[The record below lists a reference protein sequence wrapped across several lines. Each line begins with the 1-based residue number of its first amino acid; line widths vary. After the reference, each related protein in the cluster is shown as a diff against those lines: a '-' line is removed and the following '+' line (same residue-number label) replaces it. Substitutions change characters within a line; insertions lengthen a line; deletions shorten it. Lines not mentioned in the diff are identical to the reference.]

1 MATKINIRTL
11 LEAGCHFGHQTRR
24 WNPKMK
30 PFIFGERN
38 GIYIL
43 DLKQTILDADQAYT
57 FVKNVAKGGNVLFVG
72 TKKQAQEA
80 VKNAA
85 ERANMPYINQRWLGG
100 MLTNFVTIRSRINRM
115 EELEA
120 MVEDGR
126 MAVLPKKEQA
136 VLGKELTKLQTNL
149 GGARD
154 MKGLPQALFVIDTK
168 REENAIKEA
177 QRLNIPVVALID
189 TNSDPDEVEYGIPCN
204 DDAIS
209 AVTLM
214 CELMADACLA
224 GSGKEQ
230 VSEAEMAAEPKAE
243 QISLSSFF
251 FISLKGTTM
260 AQITAAMVKQ
270 LREMTDSPMMECK
283 KALVEADGDMDTA
296 VDVLRKNGL
305 AKAAKKAGR
314 ETNEGAVAAFVSE
327 DGKSGALLELSC
339 ETDFVGSNAKFTGF
353 ASKVAE
359 VVATTEPADVDALL
373 EMPMGEETVSSEL
386 TEMIHIMGE
395 NMKISRFAARKAE
408 NGALASYIHM
418 GGKIGVLVEFA
429 FEKAETAQA
438 ESFKTFAHDVALQ
451 VAAVAPICAT
461 RDQVP
466 AETVE
471 HEKQIYMAQAAESG
485 KPEAIQEKMAV
496 GRLEKFYKQSVLTEQ
511 EFIKDSSL
519 TIKKYAEQVSKEL
532 GDTITVVA
540 FDRLVRGE

>member
-1 MATKINIRTL
+1 
-11 LEAGCHFGHQTRR
+11 
-24 WNPKMK
+24 
-30 PFIFGERN
+30 
-38 GIYIL
+38 
-43 DLKQTILDADQAYT
+43 
-57 FVKNVAKGGNVLFVG
+57 
-72 TKKQAQEA
+72 
-80 VKNAA
+80 
-85 ERANMPYINQRWLGG
+85 
-100 MLTNFVTIRSRINRM
+100 
-115 EELEA
+115 
-120 MVEDGR
+120 
-126 MAVLPKKEQA
+126 
-136 VLGKELTKLQTNL
+136 
-149 GGARD
+149 
-154 MKGLPQALFVIDTK
+154 
-168 REENAIKEA
+168 
-177 QRLNIPVVALID
+177 
-189 TNSDPDEVEYGIPCN
+189 
-204 DDAIS
+204 
-209 AVTLM
+209 
-214 CELMADACLA
+214 
-224 GSGKEQ
+224 
-230 VSEAEMAAEPKAE
+230 
-243 QISLSSFF
+243 
-251 FISLKGTTM
+251 
-260 AQITAAMVKQ
+260 
-270 LREMTDSPMMECK
+270 MTDSPMMECK
-283 KALVEADGDMDTA
+283 KDLVEADGDMDAA

-327 DGKSGALLELSC
+327 DGKTGALLELSC

-373 EMPMGEETVSSEL
+373 EKPMGEETVSSEL

-438 ESFKTFAHDVALQ
+438 ESFAHDVALQ

>member
-24 WNPKMK
+24 WNPKMATY
-30 PFIFGERN
+30 IYTERN
-38 GIYIL
+38 GIYIV
-43 DLKQTILDADQAYT
+43 DLQKTVKKLEEAYNFVRDLSQSGQTL
-57 FVKNVAKGGNVLFVG
+57 LFVG

-243 QISLSSFF
+243 
-251 FISLKGTTM
+251 
-260 AQITAAMVKQ
+260 
-270 LREMTDSPMMECK
+270 
-283 KALVEADGDMDTA
+283 
-296 VDVLRKNGL
+296 
-305 AKAAKKAGR
+305 
-314 ETNEGAVAAFVSE
+314 
-327 DGKSGALLELSC
+327 
-339 ETDFVGSNAKFTGF
+339 
-353 ASKVAE
+353 
-359 VVATTEPADVDALL
+359 
-373 EMPMGEETVSSEL
+373 
-386 TEMIHIMGE
+386 
-395 NMKISRFAARKAE
+395 
-408 NGALASYIHM
+408 
-418 GGKIGVLVEFA
+418 
-429 FEKAETAQA
+429 
-438 ESFKTFAHDVALQ
+438 
-451 VAAVAPICAT
+451 
-461 RDQVP
+461 
-466 AETVE
+466 
-471 HEKQIYMAQAAESG
+471 
-485 KPEAIQEKMAV
+485 
-496 GRLEKFYKQSVLTEQ
+496 
-511 EFIKDSSL
+511 
-519 TIKKYAEQVSKEL
+519 
-532 GDTITVVA
+532 
-540 FDRLVRGE
+540 

>member
-1 MATKINIRTL
+1 MERVMTKVSITSL
-11 LEAGCHFGHQTRR
+11 LDAGSHFGHQTRR

-30 PFIFGERN
+30 PYIFGSR
-38 GIYIL
+38 GDIYII
-43 DLKQTILDADQAYT
+43 DLKQTLVGLDQAYT
-57 FVKNVAKGGNVLFVG
+57 FVSELAKKGGTVLFVG

-80 VKNAA
+80 VADAA
-85 ERANMPYINQRWLGG
+85 NKCGMPYVNARWLGG

-243 QISLSSFF
+243 
-251 FISLKGTTM
+251 
-260 AQITAAMVKQ
+260 
-270 LREMTDSPMMECK
+270 
-283 KALVEADGDMDTA
+283 
-296 VDVLRKNGL
+296 
-305 AKAAKKAGR
+305 
-314 ETNEGAVAAFVSE
+314 
-327 DGKSGALLELSC
+327 
-339 ETDFVGSNAKFTGF
+339 
-353 ASKVAE
+353 
-359 VVATTEPADVDALL
+359 
-373 EMPMGEETVSSEL
+373 
-386 TEMIHIMGE
+386 
-395 NMKISRFAARKAE
+395 
-408 NGALASYIHM
+408 
-418 GGKIGVLVEFA
+418 
-429 FEKAETAQA
+429 
-438 ESFKTFAHDVALQ
+438 
-451 VAAVAPICAT
+451 
-461 RDQVP
+461 
-466 AETVE
+466 
-471 HEKQIYMAQAAESG
+471 
-485 KPEAIQEKMAV
+485 
-496 GRLEKFYKQSVLTEQ
+496 
-511 EFIKDSSL
+511 
-519 TIKKYAEQVSKEL
+519 
-532 GDTITVVA
+532 
-540 FDRLVRGE
+540 